1 MTNLPPGVTDGDIDR
16 SNDGDDTCGNCGVRM
31 IDCRCDEPWVFDRNE
46 YYCEF
51 DDEGD

>member
-1 MTNLPPGVTDGDIDR
+1 MPPGTTAGDY
-16 SNDGDDTCGNCGVRM
+16 DDHCGENETCGNCGVRM
-31 IDCRCDEPWVFDRNE
+31 IDCRCDDPWVFDRNE